1 MKKRVLSLFALAAA
15 FALTAC
21 QGNAESDY
29 SQPLDSPGVASYELS
44 GEAAY
49 VVNAYGLSTNSWIY
63 RFRSPEGAKGFN
75 VNAYTLSE
83 TGEWVETGIGGLF
96 FDEPQPEGG
105 FSGVFTLVR
114 EKDGSLTLH
123 ILSDGASYDVS
134 TEPVELGSYVA
145 SSIRTADYA
154 PAELGEA
161 VTVWFGCYTSGDALD
176 DYQFE
181 DLYKPEK
188 LKEMDFAQY
197 VSVEFTSES
206 EA

>member
-1 MKKRVLSLFALAAA
+1 M
-15 FALTAC
+15 LTPC
-21 QGNAESDY
+21 RRQGSGWK
-29 SQPLDSPGVASYELS
+29 SASAGCFLTS
-44 GEAAY
+44 
-49 VVNAYGLSTNSWIY
+49 
-63 RFRSPEGAKGFN
+63 RSR
-75 VNAYTLSE
+75 
-83 TGEWVETGIGGLF
+83 
-96 FDEPQPEGG
+96 EGG

-134 TEPVELGSYVA
+134 TEPVELGSYAA

>member
-1 MKKRVLSLFALAAA
+1 MKRFSMIFLTLAAA
-15 FALTAC
+15 FTLTAC
-21 QGNAESDY
+21 QGSAQSDDA
-29 SQPLDSPGVASYELS
+29 QPLETPGVASYELS

-63 RFRSPEGAKGFN
+63 RFCSPEGAKGIN
-75 VNAYTLSE
+75 INSYTLSE
-83 TGEWVETGIGGLF
+83 TGEWVENGLGGLF

-114 EKDGSLTLH
+114 EKDGSLSLH

-134 TEPVELGSYVA
+134 TEPVELDSYTA

-197 VSVEFTSES
+197 VSVEFTE
-206 EA
+206 EQTD

>member
-1 MKKRVLSLFALAAA
+1 MKRFPMILLALAAA

-21 QGNAESDY
+21 QGSAESDY
-29 SQPLDSPGVASYELS
+29 SQPLETPGVASYELS

-105 FSGVFTLVR
+105 FSGVFTLPAALAAER
-114 EKDGSLTLH
+114 
-123 ILSDGASYDVS
+123 GAVGRNPFFGRHYGIGNGRRKQRLLRGGRRALFDSA
-134 TEPVELGSYVA
+134 E
-145 SSIRTADYA
+145 RRN
-154 PAELGEA
+154 PA
-161 VTVWFGCYTSGDALD
+161 
-176 DYQFE
+176 
-181 DLYKPEK
+181 
-188 LKEMDFAQY
+188 
-197 VSVEFTSES
+197 
-206 EA
+206 

>member
-1 MKKRVLSLFALAAA
+1 MKRFSMIFLALAAA
-15 FALTAC
+15 FTLTAC
-21 QGNAESDY
+21 QGSAQSNDA
-29 SQPLDSPGVASYELS
+29 QPLETPGVASYELS

-63 RFRSPEGAKGFN
+63 RFCSPEGAKGIN
-75 VNAYTLSE
+75 INSYTLSE
-83 TGEWVETGIGGLF
+83 TGEWVENGLGGLF

-114 EKDGSLTLH
+114 EKDGSLSLH
-123 ILSDGASYDVS
+123 ILSDGASFDVS
-134 TEPVELGSYVA
+134 TEPVELGSYTA

-197 VSVEFTSES
+197 VSVEFTE
-206 EA
+206 ELTD

>member
-1 MKKRVLSLFALAAA
+1 MKKRILSLFALAAA

-21 QGNAESDY
+21 QGSAESDY

-75 VNAYTLSE
+75 VNTYTLSE
-83 TGEWVETGIGGLF
+83 TGEWVETGLGGLF

-123 ILSDGASYDVS
+123 ILSDGASYDAS
-134 TEPVELGSYVA
+134 TEPVALERYSGSSVHC
-145 SSIRTADYA
+145 ADDA
-154 PAELGEA
+154 PAEIGEEIPVWLAGYTAGETLNSYLITDFFTPENLSDLDFVQA
-161 VTVWFGCYTSGDALD
+161 VTV
-176 DYQFE
+176 
-181 DLYKPEK
+181 
-188 LKEMDFAQY
+188 
-197 VSVEFTSES
+197 EFTQEQTD
-206 EA
+206 